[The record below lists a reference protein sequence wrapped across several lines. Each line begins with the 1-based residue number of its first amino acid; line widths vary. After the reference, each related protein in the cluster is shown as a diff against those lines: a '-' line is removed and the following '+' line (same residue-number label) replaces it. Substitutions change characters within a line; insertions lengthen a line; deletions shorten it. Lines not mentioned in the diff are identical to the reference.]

1 MSTIS
6 INGQDYSGRNIIIRN
21 GNVIIDGRK
30 VTSEDKVINIVITG
44 DIQDLTVDSCD
55 RVTVHGNVN
64 SLETTS
70 GDVSCHNVGDV
81 KTISGDVDAQLIEGN
96 VKTVSGDITSK
107 R

>member
-6 INGQDYSGRNIIIRN
+6 INGQDYSGRNIVIRN

-30 VTSEDKVINIVITG
+30 VTSEDKVINIVVTG

-55 RVTVHGNVN
+55 SVTVHGNVN
-64 SLETTS
+64 SLQTTS

-81 KTISGDVDAQLIEGN
+81 KTVSGDVEAQVIEGN
-96 VKTVSGDITSK
+96 VRTVSGDISRK
-107 R
+107 